1 MDISSAASVGAYA
14 SQKATAEAKEE
25 AAMRVFRM
33 AVDGQSD
40 AALQLIQ
47 SVTPTSEVDATSR
60 VGQNLNVRA

>member
-40 AALQLIQ
+40 AALQLVQ
-47 SVTPTSEVDATSR
+47 SVTPTSEADSLSR
-60 VGQNLNVRA
+60 VGQNVNVRA